1 MAKNPF
7 WKAWANLKKAIDCLG
22 GHLVVWRPR
31 PKVLRCGCGL
41 DKSFFSWEKTNNVQT
56 CITFHW
62 RLWKF
67 AEIHILRHFH
77 INFTAGVYKVWW
89 WFSGLNWKIRHFT
102 CAVGELALMLQAM
115 ETAFP
120 ASLLFHV
127 GTINVPPNI
136 NLDYIIMWEPSMFL
150 QPQPLHIFDCF
161 SLFLSFSFYILA
173 PIIISPQVATLCCQ
187 SFSLCSGFGV
197 GGKDGFYC

>member
-1 MAKNPF
+1 MSECHWVSHWHFYA
-7 WKAWANLKKAIDCLG
+7 
-22 GHLVVWRPR
+22 RY
-31 PKVLRCGCGL
+31 GL
-41 DKSFFSWEKTNNVQT
+41 DKSFLHEKQIMCKHASLFVQKIVKICRNSCT
-56 CITFHW
+56 
-62 RLWKF
+62 KY
-67 AEIHILRHFH
+67 
-77 INFTAGVYKVWW
+77 INFTAGAYKVWW

-115 ETAFP
+115 ATSAFP

-187 SFSLCSGFGV
+187 SFSLVSGFGI